1 MNKIFEM
8 LGTEN
13 EEDAVKATQEL
24 IARSQYVFAL
34 FPDKKVHVSNE
45 ITLGQM
51 LALFD
56 VADGMRR
63 DIGEVKLLSK
73 GQA

>member
-1 MNKIFEM
+1 MEQLFEM

-13 EEDAVKATQEL
+13 EEDTIKAVKEL
-24 IARSQYVFAL
+24 VTRTQYVFAL
-34 FPDKKVHVSNE
+34 FADKKVHVNNE

-51 LALFD
+51 LALFE

-63 DIGEVKLLSK
+63 DIGEVKLLK

>member
-1 MNKIFEM
+1 MEKIIEM
-8 LGTEN
+8 LGVEN
-13 EEDAVKATQEL
+13 EDDAINAIQEL

-34 FPDKKVHVSNE
+34 FPDKKVHVNNE

-51 LALFD
+51 LALFE
-56 VADGMRR
+56 VSDGMRR